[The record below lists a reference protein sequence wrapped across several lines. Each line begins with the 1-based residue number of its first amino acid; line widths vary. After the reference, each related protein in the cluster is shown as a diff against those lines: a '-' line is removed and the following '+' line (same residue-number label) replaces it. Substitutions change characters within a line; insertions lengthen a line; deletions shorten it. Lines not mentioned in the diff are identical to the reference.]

1 MQYGLSLMF
10 TKVFV
15 GWDVGAC
22 HNFPDCRVFAAAEF
36 VLLIVCRSQVL
47 VPSFCLC
54 SKSACCFFLRQ
65 QVCIIKLCTMICHV
79 AVAVLTTHDCCW
91 RQQAFHV

>member
-10 TKVFV
+10 TKVFI

-22 HNFPDCRVFAAAEF
+22 HKFPDCRVFAAAEF

-54 SKSACCFFLRQ
+54 SKSACCFFPPSAGLYHQ
-65 QVCIIKLCTMICHV
+65 
-79 AVAVLTTHDCCW
+79 AVYHDMSCCSCSVD
-91 RQQAFHV
+91 HT